1 MRTSS
6 PGHETRTRPFL
17 PDRLRNYILKPCL
30 IIRTLHHGRYRA
42 SDDERTLCAIITRG
56 TLNTVTRADVKRGST
71 CYRTFACA
79 VFFFFFA
86 TCSVM
91 SLSHGRH
98 ILFSNSISRLGWDPV
113 TNTCFF
119 HAQFTWEVRLGHLDS
134 RVNSEECDK
143 RANDCATSDGLV
155 TDHKPGEP
163 CQVDAALSHSR
174 YYLSHEVIKIKQLLS
189 STVKIK

>member
-30 IIRTLHHGRYRA
+30 IIRTLYHGRYRA
-42 SDDERTLCAIITRG
+42 CDDERTLCAIITRG

-79 VFFFFFA
+79 GFFFFSA
-86 TCSVM
+86 TCSVTVGTSS
-91 SLSHGRH
+91 SLIPFPGWAE
-98 ILFSNSISRLGWDPV
+98 IRLL
-113 TNTCFF
+113 THAQFF
-119 HAQFTWEVRLGHLDS
+119 HAQFTWEGRLGHLDS

-189 STVKIK
+189 STVK

>member
-79 VFFFFFA
+79 VFFVFFSPPA
-86 TCSVM
+86 RSCRSVTVGTSS
-91 SLSHGRH
+91 SL
-98 ILFSNSISRLGWDPV
+98 IPFPGW
-113 TNTCFF
+113 
-119 HAQFTWEVRLGHLDS
+119 AEVRLLTHAFS
-134 RVNSEECDK
+134 
-143 RANDCATSDGLV
+143 T
-155 TDHKPGEP
+155 
-163 CQVDAALSHSR
+163 HS
-174 YYLSHEVIKIKQLLS
+174 SHERSVSVIWIHE
-189 STVKIK
+189 

>member
-79 VFFFFFA
+79 GFFFFSA
-86 TCSVM
+86 TCSVTVGTSS
-91 SLSHGRH
+91 SLIPFPGWAEIRLLTHAFSTHSSHERSVSVIWIHEWTLKNATKGRT
-98 ILFSNSISRLGWDPV
+98 I
-113 TNTCFF
+113 
-119 HAQFTWEVRLGHLDS
+119 VR
-134 RVNSEECDK
+134 
-143 RANDCATSDGLV
+143 RATALWLITSPENRAKSTLRLV
-155 TDHKPGEP
+155 TRAITWVMKSLRLNN
-163 CQVDAALSHSR
+163 CYLAL
-174 YYLSHEVIKIKQLLS
+174 
-189 STVKIK
+189 